1 MRSLCVK
8 NIVKSK
14 SKKLKLKPTISQT
27 QREKWDIVAQ
37 DIKFNL
43 EINEPEFVNIVPTE
57 TSILDYGCG
66 YGRTYKKLKTKGFY
80 NIVGVDSSSEMV
92 NRSKQ
97 ENPSFPI
104 SFNRDIETNFPNEHF
119 GAIILCAVLTC
130 VPEQQVKIKII
141 SEVSR
146 LLSKNGIL
154 HVAEFCSQEGKIF
167 DSKFG
172 VKMNHQNPNVF
183 REMIGEFFNELKFE
197 VIQVK
202 TMSNQKAQAI
212 SYFGQ
217 KQ

>member
-1 MRSLCVK
+1 M
-8 NIVKSK
+8 
-14 SKKLKLKPTISQT
+14 KPTITPT

-37 DIKFNL
+37 DINFNL

-66 YGRTYKKLKTKGFY
+66 YGRTYKKLKTKGFN
-80 NIVGVDSSSEMV
+80 NIVGVDSSSKMV
-92 NRSKQ
+92 HRSKQ
-97 ENPSFPI
+97 ENPNFPI
-104 SFNRDIETNFPNEHF
+104 SLNRDIETNFSNGHF

-130 VPEQQVKIKII
+130 APEQQIKIKII
-141 SEVSR
+141 SEISR
-146 LLSKNGIL
+146 LLHKGGIL
-154 HVAEFCSQEGKIF
+154 HVTEFCSKEGKTF

-217 KQ
+217 KQLKF